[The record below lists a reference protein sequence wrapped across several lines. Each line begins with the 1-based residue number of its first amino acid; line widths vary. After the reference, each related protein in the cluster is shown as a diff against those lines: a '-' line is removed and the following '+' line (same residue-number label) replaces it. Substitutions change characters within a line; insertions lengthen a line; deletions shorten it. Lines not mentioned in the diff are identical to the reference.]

1 LRVNI
6 RIRAANG
13 IDVHA
18 LVIRRSLPR
27 CGVAIP
33 FSDGIAALATVPLI
47 KDR

>member
-1 LRVNI
+1 VNI

-18 LVIRRSLPR
+18 LVIRRSQALR
-27 CGVAIP
+27 RRDP